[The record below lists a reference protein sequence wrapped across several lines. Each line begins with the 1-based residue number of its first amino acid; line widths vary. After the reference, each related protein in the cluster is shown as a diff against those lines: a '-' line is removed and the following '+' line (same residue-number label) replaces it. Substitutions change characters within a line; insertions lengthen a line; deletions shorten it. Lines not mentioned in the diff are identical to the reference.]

1 MSIVLQHFDELDGED
16 EGGVG
21 RDVGAGAALA
31 VGEVVGDVEL
41 VDGAFF
47 HELHAFR
54 PSGDDLLQAEFGGLV
69 AAVAGVEDR
78 SVDERPLVVAAY
90 RVAGFGLA
98 ARALFDDLVL
108 QAAGGDGDAGLAG
121 VGLQECLAVGFRR
134 LAALG
139 GLGLLA
145 FLQLVEE
152 VFQHRVGFRVAHH
165 GLAPFEHI
173 AYGGGVVVD
182 IQALLEPH
190 SDKLVGNVV
199 AQCIA
204 KFIHNDPITELS
216 IKYCNGKRFCHLS
229 CFAYLCSTKTNR
241 DTTTKHNKIE
251 INNRIGIVWKHMAN
265 KIIVQDTPIT
275 VIKQGAEDYI
285 CLTDMLQAKDGDFF
299 VTDWLRNRNTLE
311 YIGIWEKVYNPDFNY
326 GEFATI
332 RSQAGLNRFKI
343 SVKEFVARTNAIS
356 LQAKAGRY
364 GGTYAHKDIAFEFAM
379 WISPEFKIFIV
390 KEFQRL
396 KEEEQKAIGWN
407 AKRELS
413 KINYH
418 IHTDAVRANLVPDEV
433 DAYHS
438 SLIYAEEAD
447 VLNVALFGITAKEW
461 RDANPD
467 KKGNMRDY
475 ATINQLIC
483 LSNLENINAVFISDG
498 IAQRERLKR
507 LNQIAIKQMS
517 VLEEV
522 DNRKLLK

>member
-1 MSIVLQHFDELDGED
+1 
-16 EGGVG
+16 
-21 RDVGAGAALA
+21 
-31 VGEVVGDVEL
+31 
-41 VDGAFF
+41 
-47 HELHAFR
+47 
-54 PSGDDLLQAEFGGLV
+54 
-69 AAVAGVEDR
+69 
-78 SVDERPLVVAAY
+78 
-90 RVAGFGLA
+90 
-98 ARALFDDLVL
+98 
-108 QAAGGDGDAGLAG
+108 
-121 VGLQECLAVGFRR
+121 
-134 LAALG
+134 
-139 GLGLLA
+139 
-145 FLQLVEE
+145 
-152 VFQHRVGFRVAHH
+152 
-165 GLAPFEHI
+165 
-173 AYGGGVVVD
+173 
-182 IQALLEPH
+182 
-190 SDKLVGNVV
+190 
-199 AQCIA
+199 
-204 KFIHNDPITELS
+204 
-216 IKYCNGKRFCHLS
+216 
-229 CFAYLCSTKTNR
+229 
-241 DTTTKHNKIE
+241 
-251 INNRIGIVWKHMAN
+251 
-265 KIIVQDTPIT
+265 
-275 VIKQGAEDYI
+275 
-285 CLTDMLQAKDGDFF
+285 MLQAKDGDFF